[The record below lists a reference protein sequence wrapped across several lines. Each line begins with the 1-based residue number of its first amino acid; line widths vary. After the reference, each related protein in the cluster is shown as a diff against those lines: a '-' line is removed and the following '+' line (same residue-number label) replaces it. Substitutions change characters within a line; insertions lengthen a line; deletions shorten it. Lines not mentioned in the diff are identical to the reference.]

1 MMVNHLTISACVGLG
16 FVAAFLLVALFAPY
30 IAPYGVNDIVGSIW
44 DYPSLNT
51 PLGTDMLGRDLLS
64 RFIWGARVT
73 IFTAAAATGIAAA
86 VGTSLGLL
94 AGLRNDWLDAILSRL
109 VDLLM
114 AIPTL
119 IFALVLL
126 TVLPR
131 SIIFIVGIIA
141 LLESTRFFRLS
152 RSVASDIAALDYI
165 ETAIL
170 RGETRLWI
178 VYREIL
184 PNALA
189 PLVAETGLR
198 FIFAVLFLST
208 LSFLGLGIQPPI
220 TDWGSL
226 IKENKD
232 GLLFGVGAALIPGAA
247 IALLAV
253 SVNMVVDWIL
263 DADAGLEN
271 E

>member
-1 MMVNHLTISACVGLG
+1 MFKNLTLSALVGLLLI
-16 FVAAFLLVALFAPY
+16 AAFLIVALFAPVL
-30 IAPYGVNDIVGSIW
+30 APYGVNDIVGSSW
-44 DYPSLNT
+44 DYPSSSAL
-51 PLGTDMLGRDLLS
+51 LGTDMIGRDLLS

-73 IFTAAAATGIAAA
+73 IFTAAAATGIAFT

-94 AGLRNDWLDAILSRL
+94 AGLRNDWLDTLMSRV

-126 TVLPR
+126 TILPR
-131 SIIFIVGIIA
+131 SIVFIVGIMA
-141 LLESTRFFRLS
+141 LLEATRFFRLS
-152 RSVASDIAALDYI
+152 RSLSAEITALDYV
-165 ETAIL
+165 ETALL
-170 RGETRLWI
+170 RGESKLWI
-178 VYREIL
+178 VFREIL
-184 PNALA
+184 PNTLA

-232 GLLFGVGAALIPGAA
+232 GLLFGVGAALIPGGA
-247 IALLAV
+247 IALLAI
-253 SVNMVVDWIL
+253 SVNMVVDWVL
-263 DADAGLEN
+263 DTDTDMERG
-271 E
+271 

>member
-1 MMVNHLTISACVGLG
+1 MFKHITASAATGMFVVALFLTI
-16 FVAAFLLVALFAPY
+16 ALFAP
-30 IAPYGVNDIVGSIW
+30 ILAPHGVNDIVGASW
-44 DYPSLNT
+44 DYPSLSA
-51 PLGTDMLGRDLLS
+51 PLGTDMIGRDLLS
-64 RFIWGARVT
+64 RFIWGARIT
-73 IFTAAAATGIAAA
+73 LFTAGAATGIAFAI
-86 VGTSLGLL
+86 GTSLGLL
-94 AGLRNDWLDAILSRL
+94 AGLRNDWLDTALSRA

-126 TVLPR
+126 TILPR
-131 SIIFIVGIIA
+131 SVIFIVGIIA
-141 LLESTRFFRLS
+141 LLEATRFFRLS
-152 RSVASDIAALDYI
+152 RSLAADIAVLDYI

-178 VYREIL
+178 VFREIL

-189 PLVAETGLR
+189 PLMAETGLR
-198 FIFAVLFLST
+198 FIFAVLFVST

-232 GLLFGVGAALIPGAA
+232 GLLFGVGAALVPGAA
-247 IALLAV
+247 IALLAI

-263 DADAGLEN
+263 DADAFVEN
-271 E
+271 G

>member
-1 MMVNHLTISACVGLG
+1 MFRHLTFSACIGLV
-16 FVAAFLLVALFAPY
+16 FVAAFLLVALFAPF
-30 IAPYGVNDIVGSIW
+30 IAPHGVNDIVGASW
-44 DYPSLNT
+44 DYPSLT
-51 PLGTDMLGRDLLS
+51 APLGTDMIGRDLLS

-73 IFTAAAATGIAAA
+73 IFTAAAATGIAYA

-94 AGLRNDWLDAILSRL
+94 AGLRNDWLDTILSRI

-126 TVLPR
+126 TILPR
-131 SIIFIVGIIA
+131 SIVVIVAIMA
-141 LLESTRFFRLS
+141 LLESTRFFRLA
-152 RSVASDIAALDYI
+152 RSVAADIAARDYI

-189 PLVAETGLR
+189 PLIAETGLR

-247 IALLAV
+247 IALLAI

-263 DADAGLEN
+263 DADARLEQH
-271 E
+271 